1 MRKLVLM
8 LAVAGLLSAALYA
21 GWQWQ
26 HEWRFVEKTDN
37 AYVHADISVISP
49 TVPGYVDSVRVADN
63 QLVKAGD
70 VTYTWKVKDKALHK
84 VNLRIGARDVRTG
97 QWEVQSGLVSGDT
110 VLRTPGSTFK
120 DGQKVELTAGKAVP
134 AAAVASS
141 STAVA
146 GKGN

>member
-1 MRKLVLM
+1 
-8 LAVAGLLSAALYA
+8 
-21 GWQWQ
+21 
-26 HEWRFVEKTDN
+26 
-37 AYVHADISVISP
+37 
-49 TVPGYVDSVRVADN
+49 
-63 QLVKAGD
+63 
-70 VTYTWKVKDKALHK
+70 
-84 VNLRIGARDVRTG
+84 
-97 QWEVQSGLVSGDT
+97 